1 MKPFLSSERLAF
13 REMVQ
18 SDLDFLYS
26 MLADPQVMRFY
37 PHTFDRAGAQDWL
50 DRAMARQARDGHSFW
65 LVSDKFSGEPIGQVG
80 LLKQEVDGAVE
91 DEIGYMLAR
100 SKWENGYAREAAV
113 AVRDFAFNQLGK
125 QRVISLIRPAN
136 IPSQRVALS
145 YGARPEKLVQWRDYE
160 HLVFALAKPN

>member
-1 MKPFLSSERLAF
+1 VKPFLSSERLAF

-26 MLADPQVMRFY
+26 ILADPEVMRFY

-100 SKWENGYAREAAV
+100 SEWKTATRE
-113 AVRDFAFNQLGK
+113 
-125 QRVISLIRPAN
+125 
-136 IPSQRVALS
+136 
-145 YGARPEKLVQWRDYE
+145 
-160 HLVFALAKPN
+160 KPR